1 MKLQLLTSTGALA
14 LFGAGSAA
22 ASEVNTIAMLAM
34 GSELHFPLTDVV
46 SSLSA
51 DHRCLLIT
59 SPMEPSRCSR
69 KDGATSRVA
78 LTSARR

>member
-1 MKLQLLTSTGALA
+1 MKLQLLTSMGALA
-14 LFGAGSAA
+14 IFGAGSAA
-22 ASEVNTIAMLAM
+22 ASEVNKIAMLAM

-46 SSLSA
+46 SLSA